1 MIQRQYYACH
11 LLSLPMQ
18 HCCWHADTGT
28 GNNVTMITCCGR
40 HGYGNATLH
49 LTLTAGAVGA
59 TLVRATPSALRLLGG
74 YGAPL

>member
-1 MIQRQYYACH
+1 
-11 LLSLPMQ
+11 
-18 HCCWHADTGT
+18 
-28 GNNVTMITCCGR
+28 MITCCGR
-40 HGYGNATLH
+40 NATLH

>member
-18 HCCWHADTGT
+18 HCCWHADTG
-28 GNNVTMITCCGR
+28 NNVTMITCCGR
-40 HGYGNATLH
+40 NATLH